1 MTTEFLT
8 KYACGDTIKDA
19 MFPPLT
25 HAVRLA
31 YGRRVPQ
38 LGQAAVMSQTGLFHR
53 ASVDSTGK
61 IPPPK
66 PAGKDDITACVFNIE
81 RGETLPELIALLTEH
96 PFFKEV
102 DIILANELDYG
113 CQRSGNYDVSCMI
126 GQALNYYEV
135 YALEFMELTNS
146 NDLRGY
152 HGNSIFSRW
161 PIRSAKVIHLPEQY
175 NWYDDAKQI
184 RVGGR
189 NAILAMIDTP
199 KGTVGAVS
207 THFENRTDGAGR
219 TAQMK
224 YLFRKMSA
232 YFPPDMPVIVGGDFN
247 TNGFDGRDPLAKQA
261 AWENQRAGGFLGEL
275 VKQEELFK
283 IAKKHGYRWK
293 ETSKMAWSTRRV
305 HLADDGTKAKDKHH
319 SNILELHLDWLFARG
334 LTPQD
339 CDILETT
346 LEAIRSDCGHPLL
359 QKSKLYEVSDHN
371 IVWASYNI

>member
-1 MTTEFLT
+1 
-8 KYACGDTIKDA
+8 
-19 MFPPLT
+19 
-25 HAVRLA
+25 
-31 YGRRVPQ
+31 
-38 LGQAAVMSQTGLFHR
+38 
-53 ASVDSTGK
+53 
-61 IPPPK
+61 
-66 PAGKDDITACVFNIE
+66 
-81 RGETLPELIALLTEH
+81 
-96 PFFKEV
+96 
-102 DIILANELDYG
+102 
-113 CQRSGNYDVSCMI
+113 
-126 GQALNYYEV
+126 
-135 YALEFMELTNS
+135 
-146 NDLRGY
+146 
-152 HGNSIFSRW
+152 
-161 PIRSAKVIHLPEQY
+161 
-175 NWYDDAKQI
+175 
-184 RVGGR
+184 
-189 NAILAMIDTP
+189 MIDTP

-339 CDILETT
+339 CGILETT

-359 QKSKLYEVSDHN
+359 QKSKLSKYPITTLSGPATTSEVMDLFLTENVADKFLAGTKIYKCGSRWREGRRF
-371 IVWASYNI
+371 VRKK